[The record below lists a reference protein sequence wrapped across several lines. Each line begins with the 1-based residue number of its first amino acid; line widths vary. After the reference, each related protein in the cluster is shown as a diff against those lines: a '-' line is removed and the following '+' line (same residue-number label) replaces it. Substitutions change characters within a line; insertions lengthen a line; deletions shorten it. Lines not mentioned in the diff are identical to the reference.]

1 MMLKVHGLIHSL
13 VSFTSPSE
21 NELHLVYNLR
31 SPSSRSSRQEVAIV
45 LLFVPN
51 TRQLA
56 DVQVSGLPA
65 GCDLSDAMGAHVQAN
80 DVPGLIAAIL
90 QRARAELWPS

>member
-1 MMLKVHGLIHSL
+1 MSLRLRGLLHSL
-13 VSFTSPSE
+13 VSFTSPFE

-31 SPSSRSSRQEVAIV
+31 SETAQQLQLTVV

-56 DVQVSGLPA
+56 DVQVSGLSEDN
-65 GCDLSDAMGAHVQAN
+65 DLSDLIGAHVQSN

-90 QRARAELWPS
+90 QRARASSMR